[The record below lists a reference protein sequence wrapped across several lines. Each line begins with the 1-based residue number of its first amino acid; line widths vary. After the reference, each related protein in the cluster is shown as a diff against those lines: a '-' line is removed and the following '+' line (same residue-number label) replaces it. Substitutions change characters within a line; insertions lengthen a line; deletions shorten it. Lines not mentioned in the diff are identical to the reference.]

1 MIINNK
7 QIGIMGKCK
16 TFNIET
22 LLGVSKKRVQN
33 IIKEQYDY
41 SDDGRFDGVWA
52 IISRKGNEYTAEEA
66 KEIVISYITS
76 HDDCVMDNSDDFHR
90 LVVHQTELKVGRS
103 ERAIEILNTNNS

>member
-1 MIINNK
+1 MDS
-7 QIGIMGKCK
+7 
-16 TFNIET
+16 IE
-22 LLGVSKKRVQN
+22 
-33 IIKEQYDY
+33 EQYDY

-103 ERAIEILNTNNS
+103 ERALEILNTNNS